1 MAKTDLKGRYYE
13 RLRTLDAPPS
23 LPFPQSNRIF
33 FAVFDSFDVAESELK
48 IDHTIAIVARLL
60 PFVLQKNGISEVF
73 LIGGASHTGS
83 HAFNFE
89 LAGDREGSL
98 FVGLTSAG
106 FPSTG
111 ILFMRPDD
119 FRDLHEAG
127 PVGEHKRFR
136 RVALVCDA
144 TNIPDSD
151 IDNLFPDPPGLFDEA
166 D

>member
-13 RLRTLDAPPS
+13 RLRTLDTPPPP
-23 LPFPQSNRIF
+23 PFPQSNRF
-33 FAVFDSFDVAESELK
+33 LFALFDSFDVAESELK

-73 LIGGASHTGS
+73 LFGQASHTGS
-83 HAFNFE
+83 HAFNLN
-89 LAGDREGSL
+89 LALEREGSL

-111 ILFMRPDD
+111 INFARPDD
-119 FRDLHEAG
+119 SVDLHEG
-127 PVGEHKRFR
+127 DPLGEHKRFR
-136 RVALVCDA
+136 RVVLVCDA
-144 TNIPDSD
+144 TGIPDSD
-151 IDNLFPDPPGLFDEA
+151 IDNLFPDPPGLNDEA